1 MQVKLRCRKQLGLQ
15 LEICPPSA
23 DKGVTENYFDKYI
36 HLTGRPRIK
45 GDDKAVAFKTTV
57 DGFSKTLQDTVGS
70 VVELD
75 AMIKDV
81 SKTQKEFDEK
91 IRVTCKKE
99 KELLSKE
106 VRLQNEKD
114 QFRKEMQREKRQL
127 QQEIH
132 CMSELNKIC
141 EKRIK
146 LDIGGHIYATSVLTL
161 TKDPQSM
168 LATMFSGRHSVK
180 KEEDGSYFIDRD
192 GTHFRY
198 ILNYLRDGG
207 FKEGLLPGDILME
220 LQTEAEYYQLSGLV
234 TLVRRYGSTTT

>member
-1 MQVKLRCRKQLGLQ
+1 MALK
-15 LEICPPSA
+15 S
-23 DKGVTENYFDKYI
+23 
-36 HLTGRPRIK
+36 
-45 GDDKAVAFKTTV
+45 TV
-57 DGFSKTLQDTVGS
+57 DGFSKTLQDTLGS

-75 AMIKDV
+75 AMTKYV
-81 SKTQKEFDEK
+81 SKTQKELDAK
-91 IRVTCKKE
+91 IRLACKRE
-99 KELLSKE
+99 KELEAKE
-106 VRLQNEKD
+106 KKLQKEKD
-114 QFRKEMQREKRQL
+114 QL
-127 QQEIH
+127 QKEIH

-141 EKRIK
+141 ETRIK

-161 TKDPQSM
+161 TKDRQSM

-207 FKEGLLPGDILME
+207 FKDDTLPGDILME

-234 TLVRRYGSTTT
+234 ALLTRDGSTTT

>member
-1 MQVKLRCRKQLGLQ
+1 MALKSTVDGFSK
-15 LEICPPSA
+15 
-23 DKGVTENYFDKYI
+23 
-36 HLTGRPRIK
+36 
-45 GDDKAVAFKTTV
+45 TV
-57 DGFSKTLQDTVGS
+57 DGFSKTLQDTLGS

-81 SKTQKEFDEK
+81 SKTQKELEAK
-91 IRVTCKKE
+91 IRLACKRE
-99 KELLSKE
+99 KELEAKE
-106 VRLQNEKD
+106 KKVQKEKD
-114 QFRKEMQREKRQL
+114 KLQKEIQL
-127 QQEIH
+127 
-132 CMSELNKIC
+132 MSEMNKIC
-141 EKRIK
+141 ATRIK
-146 LDIGGHIYATSVLTL
+146 LDIGGHVYATSVLTL

-234 TLVRRYGSTTT
+234 ALLTRDGSTTT

>member
-1 MQVKLRCRKQLGLQ
+1 MQEDLPNCTLQ
-15 LEICPPSA
+15 LEICHPSA
-23 DKGVTENYFDKYI
+23 VKGATENYFDKYV

-45 GDDKAVAFKTTV
+45 GDDKAVALKSTV
-57 DGFSKTLQDTVGS
+57 DGFSKTLQDTLGS

-75 AMIKDV
+75 AMTKDV
-81 SKTQKEFDEK
+81 GKTQKELDAK
-91 IRVTCKKE
+91 IRLACKRE
-99 KELLSKE
+99 KELEAKE
-106 VRLQNEKD
+106 KKLQKEKD
-114 QFRKEMQREKRQL
+114 QL
-127 QQEIH
+127 QKEIH

-141 EKRIK
+141 ETRIK

-168 LATMFSGRHSVK
+168 LATMFSGKHSVK

-234 TLVRRYGSTTT
+234 ALLRRDDSTTT